1 MTESGEPLKEI
12 AELTIKQGKVVIQ
25 EALKS
30 FEKASNLHK
39 SATGVMTKGTC
50 RENRLQSLDKNSVQT
65 VLKIRIC
72 LATKPKA
79 NDVKLRRMLKNLT
92 VWKLKK
98 AIGSLFYTIQ
108 NGILGK

>member
-1 MTESGEPLKEI
+1 MKISLLNYPKKGFNNHSGCSVVEERR
-12 AELTIKQGKVVIQ
+12 IKY
-25 EALKS
+25 
-30 FEKASNLHK
+30 
-39 SATGVMTKGTC
+39 T
-50 RENRLQSLDKNSVQT
+50 NRLQSLDKNSVQPM
-65 VLKIRIC
+65 LKIRIC

-92 VWKLKK
+92 VRKLKK